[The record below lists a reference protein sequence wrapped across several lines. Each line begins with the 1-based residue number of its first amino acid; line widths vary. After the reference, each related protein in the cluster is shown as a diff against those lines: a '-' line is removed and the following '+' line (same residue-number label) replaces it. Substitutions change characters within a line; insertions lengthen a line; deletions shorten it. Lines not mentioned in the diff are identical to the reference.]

1 MRPSRIPC
9 LKGEITALVMPTNGV
24 TNGPCN
30 TSNPSYITACLG
42 DTVALTLSYVPP
54 GQDAGVALP
63 RRQIPASLPSR
74 QGKLPFYSI
83 FLTPREARIGETQIP
98 FGDSRSHCAAAQPA
112 ADRHQLNTAPRAAAA
127 AVRSV
132 NGLRWISRAGVSGD

>member
-1 MRPSRIPC
+1 M
-9 LKGEITALVMPTNGV
+9 T
-24 TNGPCN
+24 
-30 TSNPSYITACLG
+30 SYITACLG

-98 FGDSRSHCAAAQPA
+98 FGDSRSH
-112 ADRHQLNTAPRAAAA
+112 RAAAL
-127 AVRSV
+127 AVADRRQQNTARPPARSSSSV
-132 NGLRWISRAGVSGD
+132 AGWVIRNKQHKEAEGTPGRGK

>member
-30 TSNPSYITACLG
+30 TINPSYITACLG

-98 FGDSRSHCAAAQPA
+98 FGDSRSHCAAAQTV

-127 AVRSV
+127 A
-132 NGLRWISRAGVSGD
+132 

>member
-1 MRPSRIPC
+1 MPGPRGAPHPLRFQPFRIR
-9 LKGEITALVMPTNGV
+9 EITALVMPPNGV

-30 TSNPSYITACLG
+30 TSNPNTLTACLG

-83 FLTPREARIGETQIP
+83 FLTAPREARIGETQIP

-112 ADRHQLNTAPRAAAA
+112 ADRHQLNTPRAAAA
-127 AVRSV
+127 A
-132 NGLRWISRAGVSGD
+132 